1 LQTKFG
7 NLKIIYFFI
16 STEIIRTFNLEFMNL
31 VLMSQ
36 NARFDAR
43 LSLTQKELL
52 EKAAHLGGYR
62 SLSDFVIKVAEDKA
76 NEIIEHHELIKLSV
90 ADAEVFYSALI
101 EDQQPNDYLQKAA
114 EESATYFQW
123 KRK

>member
-1 LQTKFG
+1 MI
-7 NLKIIYFFI
+7 NFFI
-16 STEIIRTFNLEFMNL
+16 CTDIIRTFNLEFMNL
-31 VLMSQ
+31 VIMSQ

-76 NEIIEHHELIKLSV
+76 NEIIEHHELLKLSV
-90 ADAEVFYSALI
+90 ADAEIFYNALI
-101 EDQQPNDYLQKAA
+101 EDQQPNAYLQKAA
-114 EESATYFQW
+114 EESAQYFQW

>member
-1 LQTKFG
+1 MMKFE
-7 NLKIIYFFI
+7 NKLFLICTEFF
-16 STEIIRTFNLEFMNL
+16 RTFKLKLMN
-31 VLMSQ
+31 VIFMSQ

-43 LSLTQKELL
+43 LSVTQKELL

-62 SLSDFVIKVAEDKA
+62 SLSDFVLKVAEDKA
-76 NEIIEHHELIKLSV
+76 NEIIEYYELVKLSV

-101 EDQQPNDYLQKAA
+101 DDQQPNDYLQKAA
-114 EESATYFQW
+114 EESAIYFQW

>member
-1 LQTKFG
+1 
-7 NLKIIYFFI
+7 
-16 STEIIRTFNLEFMNL
+16 MNL

-76 NEIIEHHELIKLSV
+76 NEIIEHHEQIKLSV
-90 ADAEVFYSALI
+90 ADAEVFYAALI
-101 EDQQPNDYLQKAA
+101 EDQQPNEYLQKAA

>member
-1 LQTKFG
+1 M
-7 NLKIIYFFI
+7 KIVI
-16 STEIIRTFNLEFMNL
+16 
-31 VLMSQ
+31 MSQ

-76 NEIIEHHELIKLSV
+76 NEIIEHHELLKLSV
-90 ADAEVFYSALI
+90 ADAEVFYTALI
-101 EDQQPNDYLQKAA
+101 EDQQPNAYLQKAA

-123 KRK
+123 ERK

>member
-1 LQTKFG
+1 
-7 NLKIIYFFI
+7 
-16 STEIIRTFNLEFMNL
+16 MNL
-31 VLMSQ
+31 VIMSQ

-76 NEIIEHHELIKLSV
+76 NEIIEHHELLKLSV
-90 ADAEVFYSALI
+90 ADAEVFYTALI
-101 EDQQPNDYLQKAA
+101 EDQQQNAYLQKAA

>member
-1 LQTKFG
+1 
-7 NLKIIYFFI
+7 
-16 STEIIRTFNLEFMNL
+16 MNL

-76 NEIIEHHELIKLSV
+76 NEII
-90 ADAEVFYSALI
+90 
-101 EDQQPNDYLQKAA
+101 
-114 EESATYFQW
+114 
-123 KRK
+123 

>member
-1 LQTKFG
+1 MI
-7 NLKIIYFFI
+7 NFFI
-16 STEIIRTFNLEFMNL
+16 CTDIIRTFNLEFMNL
-31 VLMSQ
+31 VIMSQ

-52 EKAAHLGGYR
+52 EKAASLGGYR

-76 NEIIEHHELIKLSV
+76 NEIIEHHELLKLSV
-90 ADAEVFYSALI
+90 ADAEVFYTALI
-101 EDQQPNDYLQKAA
+101 EDQQPNAYLQKAA
-114 EESATYFQW
+114 EESAQYFQW